1 VAWRSVAALV
11 LVAGVGAAGP
21 ALAQQVRRVSFLVM
35 VTHASQEAGK
45 IDPRAQ
51 HLHRTLH
58 RDFRYQSL
66 EVLEQR
72 QMHLSMDEIGQM
84 KLPTGSLLKL
94 RPLNLSG
101 DRVLVAVEVGRMRT
115 DLRMKN
121 KKIVILS
128 DPKGYRGG
136 GRIVISF
143 EPDF

>member
-1 VAWRSVAALV
+1 MGLAA
-11 LVAGVGAAGP
+11 P
-21 ALAQQVRRVSFLVM
+21 ALAQQARRISFLVM
-35 VTHASQEAGK
+35 VAHASQEAGT

-51 HLHRTLH
+51 RLHSKLH

-72 QMHLSMDEIGQM
+72 RIRLSMDEIGQM
-84 KLPTGSLLKL
+84 QLPTGSLLKL

>member
-1 VAWRSVAALV
+1 MVWRSVAALALAV
-11 LVAGVGAAGP
+11 GVWLAAP
-21 ALAQQVRRVSFLVM
+21 ALAQQARRVSFLIM

-45 IDPRAQ
+45 IDPRAE
-51 HLHRTLH
+51 HLHSKLH

-72 QMHLSMDEIGQM
+72 QMRLSMDEIGEMQ
-84 KLPTGSLLKL
+84 LPTGSLLKL

-128 DPKGYRGG
+128 DPKGYRGR

>member
-1 VAWRSVAALV
+1 VA
-11 LVAGVGAAGP
+11 LVAGMGLAAP
-21 ALAQQVRRVSFLVM
+21 ALAQQARRISFLVM
-35 VTHASQEAGK
+35 VAHASEEAGT

-51 HLHRTLH
+51 RLHSKLH

-72 QMHLSMDEIGQM
+72 RIRLSMDEIGQM
-84 KLPTGSLLKL
+84 QLPTGSLLKL

>member
-1 VAWRSVAALV
+1 MVWRSVAAVV
-11 LVAGVGAAGP
+11 LVAGTGLAAP
-21 ALAQQVRRVSFLVM
+21 ALAQQARRVSFLVM
-35 VTHASQEAGK
+35 VTHASQEEGK

-58 RDFRYQSL
+58 RDFRYRSL
-66 EVLEQR
+66 EVLEER
-72 QMHLSMDEIGQM
+72 KLLLSMDEIGQM
-84 KLPTGSLLKL
+84 QLPTGSLLKL

-115 DLRMKN
+115 DLRMKK

-128 DPKGYRGG
+128 DPKGYEGG

-143 EPDF
+143 HPEF